1 MTVTTKARALLS
13 ELVSRGL
20 EPEALAFASAERYA
34 ALRAASKAAPEPGL
48 PSPDELFAGYPGAVV
63 VALPYDPRPEDPPAG
78 IALPLAVG
86 AFASS
91 HRYATLARILK
102 AAALA
107 FASGRGYARRDFR
120 VAVNSSLHEKA
131 LAAAS
136 GLAFLGRSSLAVTK
150 AYGPACV
157 LGVLLLPFDPFDAP
171 APGEAASVGG
181 ILGATSDADLA
192 PRLRPGALCG
202 SCRAC
207 ARACPAGAIGLAEG
221 EAAQALDLDRCIQ
234 YWASRGDAGPDA
246 PRPPEF
252 VLKAWGSRLYGCDE
266 CVRACPYS
274 AGAYLA
280 GGEGIGAVSP
290 AARAESL
297 AEDGERTPGPYVD
310 GLSLLGAS
318 ADEIKAFFK
327 GSALG
332 FAWLGPSAALRN
344 ARRAAALPYAEARSV
359 KQFPGI

>member
-1 MTVTTKARALLS
+1 MTVTTKAQALLS

-20 EPEALAFASAERYA
+20 EPEAIAFASAERYA
-34 ALRAASKAAPEPGL
+34 ARRAASKAAPQL
-48 PSPDELFAGYPGAVV
+48 PSPDKLFAGYPGAVV
-63 VALPYDPRPEDPPAG
+63 VALPYDPRPADPPPG

-86 AFASS
+86 AFAAS

-107 FASGRGYARRDFR
+107 FAKERGYARRDFR

-136 GLAFLGRSSLAVTK
+136 GLAFLGRSSLALTK

-181 ILGATSDADLA
+181 VPGATSDADLA

-207 ARACPAGAIGLAEG
+207 ALACPTGAIHPAAA
-221 EAAQALDLDRCIQ
+221 EAAASSLELSLCIQ
-234 YWASRGDAGPDA
+234 YWASRGDAGADA
-246 PRPPEF
+246 ARPPES

-266 CVRACPYS
+266 CVRACPHS
-274 AGAYLA
+274 AGAYRA
-280 GGEGIGAVSP
+280 RGQGIGAVSP
-290 AARAESL
+290 AARVDSL
-297 AEDGERTPGPYVD
+297 AADGERVPGPYVD
-310 GLSLLGAS
+310 WLWLRGAS
-318 ADEIKAFFK
+318 EGEIKSYFK

-332 FAWLGPSAALRN
+332 FAWLGPAAIHRN
-344 ARRAAALPYAEARSV
+344 ACRAAALPHAAALGV
-359 KQFPGI
+359 KESPGI

>member
-1 MTVTTKARALLS
+1 MTVTTKAQALLS

-34 ALRAASKAAPEPGL
+34 ALRAASKAAPELGL
-48 PSPDELFAGYPGAVV
+48 PSPDELFAGRPGAVV
-63 VALPYDPRPEDPPAG
+63 VALPYDPRPADPPPN

-86 AFASS
+86 AFAAS

-102 AAALA
+102 VAAVA
-107 FASGRGYARRDFR
+107 FASGSGYAKRDFR

-131 LAAAS
+131 LTASS
-136 GLAFLGRSSLAVTK
+136 GLAFLGRSSLALTK

-157 LGVLLLPFDPFDAP
+157 LGVLLLPFDPFDPFDAP
-171 APGEAASVGG
+171 APGEAS
-181 ILGATSDADLA
+181 SDELVQ
-192 PRLRPGALCG
+192 RLRPGALCG

-207 ARACPAGAIGLAEG
+207 AQACPTGAIRLAEG
-221 EAAQALDLDRCIQ
+221 EAAQALDLGRCIQ
-234 YWASRGDAGPDA
+234 YWASRGDEGLEA
-246 PRPPEF
+246 PQPPEL

-274 AGAYLA
+274 AGAYRDR
-280 GGEGIGAVSP
+280 GQGIGAVSP

-318 ADEIKAFFK
+318 EDEIKAFFK

-332 FAWLGPSAALRN
+332 FAWLGPAAILRN
-344 ARRAAALPYAEARSV
+344 ARRAATLPQVDACGIKDS
-359 KQFPGI
+359 PGI